1 MEDNRFHIRFPEQRP
16 ALAAVLI
23 LAASLLLPGSL
34 SAASFQRL
42 GVLPGGEYP
51 YSIPWDI
58 SADGSVIV
66 GESQSANGIEAF
78 RWTTTTGMVGM
89 GDLGGEEFLSAA
101 AGVSANGLVVVGVSR
116 SPVSGERVEAFRWTA
131 ATGMAAL
138 GDLPGGEY
146 ASVATGVSSD
156 GSVVAGS
163 STSDA
168 SPSWGEAFRWTEA
181 TGLVGLGVLPG
192 NEIPVSSPSRISA
205 DGSVIVGW
213 ASTENG
219 REAFR
224 WTESEGIVGMGDLPA
239 GSFDS
244 LATGVSTDGSVIVG
258 LATNPGVTAFR
269 WTAASGMVDLGRP
282 PGGNYSQAWGVSAD
296 GSVIVGDAGVA
307 GERVPTIWD
316 ESNGMRNLIDVL
328 VELGLGSEIE
338 GWDLEQATA
347 ISADGLTVVGWGYV
361 PDGGQEAWV
370 AYLGQPSLVEIPTA
384 SNAALALFGTLLAA
398 AAFVTLRS
406 R

>member
-1 MEDNRFHIRFPEQRP
+1 
-16 ALAAVLI
+16 
-23 LAASLLLPGSL
+23 
-34 SAASFQRL
+34 
-42 GVLPGGEYP
+42 
-51 YSIPWDI
+51 
-58 SADGSVIV
+58 
-66 GESQSANGIEAF
+66 
-78 RWTTTTGMVGM
+78 M

-116 SPVSGERVEAFRWTA
+116 SPVSGERVEAFRSTA

-192 NEIPVSSPSRISA
+192 SEIPVSSPSRISA

-244 LATGVSTDGSVIVG
+244 LATGCGI
-258 LATNPGVTAFR
+258 
-269 WTAASGMVDLGRP
+269 
-282 PGGNYSQAWGVSAD
+282 
-296 GSVIVGDAGVA
+296 
-307 GERVPTIWD
+307 
-316 ESNGMRNLIDVL
+316 
-328 VELGLGSEIE
+328 
-338 GWDLEQATA
+338 
-347 ISADGLTVVGWGYV
+347 
-361 PDGGQEAWV
+361 
-370 AYLGQPSLVEIPTA
+370 
-384 SNAALALFGTLLAA
+384 
-398 AAFVTLRS
+398 
-406 R
+406 